1 MKLLLGF
8 RKCYPAKAGIHLLN
22 TSLGVKWAIPWES
35 VPHSGAAGS
44 GAAL

>member
-8 RKCYPAKAGIHLLN
+8 RKCYPAEAGIHLLN
-22 TSLGVKWAIPWES
+22 TSRGVKWAIPWEA
-35 VPHSGAAGS
+35 VPHSGDAGS